1 MLDIKLIRENPEFV
15 RVNLENKNH
24 NAEIEHIL
32 ALDEKRRTII
42 KSVEVLKAERN
53 VASLKVAEL
62 KKAKQNADDIIN
74 KMKEVS
80 DSIKELDEE
89 LRDVESILHIAMQ
102 NLPNVTHESVP
113 QGKDAENNV
122 VVRSFGETKKSSNNL
137 DHIEI
142 CKKLGIVDFERG
154 AKVSGSGFHF
164 YTNKGARL
172 ERALINYF
180 LDNHTDKNGYREMM
194 PPFVVNSESMY
205 GTGQLPK
212 MHEDMYH
219 AANDNLYLIPT
230 AEVPLTNFYNNDVL
244 DGSDLP
250 IRFCGYSPCFR
261 REAGSY
267 GRDVRGLLRVHQ
279 FNKVE
284 LVKFVNPSDSFNE
297 LELMVGEVELLLQE
311 LGLAYRVLLLCSGD
325 TSFAST
331 KTYDLEV
338 WAESEQ
344 KWLEVSSCSNFVDF
358 QARRANIRFKKDPN
372 SKPEILHTLNGSG
385 LATPRIFVALIEKY
399 FDGEKLVIPEVL
411 RKYTGFDEIKA
422 LS

>member
-1 MLDIKLIRENPEFV
+1 MLDIKLIRENAAFV
-15 RVNLENKNH
+15 KENLANKNH
-24 NAEIEHIL
+24 IADTDHIL
-32 ALDEKRRTII
+32 TLDEVRRNII
-42 KSVEVLKAERN
+42 KNVEVLKAERN
-53 VASLKVAEL
+53 VATLKVAEL
-62 KKAKQNADDIIN
+62 KKAKQNADQIIL

-80 DSIKELDEE
+80 DRIKDFDDE
-89 LRDVESILHIAMQ
+89 LRDVESRLNIAMQ
-102 NLPNVTHESVP
+102 NLPNVTHSSVP

-122 VVRSFGETKKSSNNL
+122 VIRGKGETNPSYHKL

-154 AKVSGSGFHF
+154 AKVTGSGFHF
-164 YTNKGARL
+164 YTDKGARL

-180 LDNHTDKNGYREMM
+180 LDTHTDKNGYREMM
-194 PPFVVNSESMY
+194 PPFVVNSDSMY

-230 AEVPLTNFYNNDVL
+230 AEVPLTNYYNGEVL
-244 DGSDLP
+244 DGLKMP
-250 IRFCGYSPCFR
+250 IKVTGYSPCFR

-284 LVKFVNPSDSFNE
+284 LVKFVQPEKSFDE
-297 LELMVGEVELLLQE
+297 LEAMVSEVENILIE
-311 LGLAYRVLLLCSGD
+311 LGLTYRVLLLCSGD

-358 QARRANIRFKKDPN
+358 QARRANIRYKKDPN
-372 SKPEILHTLNGSG
+372 SKPETCHTLNGSG
-385 LATPRIFVALIEKY
+385 LATPRIMVALVEKY
-399 FDGEKLVIPEVL
+399 FDGVKLIIPEVL
-411 RKYTGFDEIKA
+411 RKYTGFSEIH
-422 LS
+422 SI

>member
-1 MLDIKLIRENPEFV
+1 MLDIKLIRENAAFV
-15 RVNLENKNH
+15 KENLANKNH
-24 NAEIEHIL
+24 IADTDHIL
-32 ALDEKRRTII
+32 TLDEVRRNII
-42 KSVEVLKAERN
+42 KNVEVLKAERN
-53 VASLKVAEL
+53 VATLKVAEL
-62 KKAKQNADDIIN
+62 KKAKQNADEIIL

-80 DSIKELDEE
+80 DRIKEFDDE
-89 LRDVESILHIAMQ
+89 LRDVESRLNIAMQ
-102 NLPNVTHESVP
+102 NLPNVTHSSVP
-113 QGKDAENNV
+113 QGKDAENNIV
-122 VVRSFGETKKSSNNL
+122 IRVKGETNPSNHKL

-154 AKVSGSGFHF
+154 AKVTGSGFHF
-164 YTNKGARL
+164 YTDKGARL

-180 LDNHTDKNGYREMM
+180 LDTHTDKNGYREMM
-194 PPFVVNSESMY
+194 PPFVVNSDSMY

-230 AEVPLTNFYNNDVL
+230 AEVPLTNYYNGEVL
-244 DGSDLP
+244 DGLKMP
-250 IRFCGYSPCFR
+250 IKVTGYSPCFR

-284 LVKFVNPSDSFNE
+284 LVKFVQPEKSFDE
-297 LELMVGEVELLLQE
+297 LEAMVSEVENILIE
-311 LGLAYRVLLLCSGD
+311 LGLTYRVLLLCSGD

-358 QARRANIRFKKDPN
+358 QARRANIRYKKDPN
-372 SKPEILHTLNGSG
+372 SKPETCHTLNGSG
-385 LATPRIFVALIEKY
+385 LATPRIMVALVEKY
-399 FDGEKLVIPEVL
+399 FDGVKLIIPEVL
-411 RKYTGFDEIKA
+411 RKYTGFSEIH
-422 LS
+422 SI